1 MKIIISET
9 QNKFLFE
16 SRKEKLKKFLKD
28 KFNIDFTDKIEMIT
42 SMYDVPSDFN
52 VIESS
57 FVRKYLN
64 FWGPMY
70 YFSLDGTKFLYQDRG
85 SYEWFMD
92 ENGFELKDDEII
104 KLLDI
109 DKMGLRFNDILK
121 LYFEENN

>member
-57 FVRKYLN
+57 FVREYLN

-92 ENGFELKDDEII
+92 ENGFVLKDDEII